1 MRQILN
7 NERGVAILVALFAM
21 IFLLVIATEVS
32 YDTNVE
38 YVVAAQKVNRLKAY
52 YAAKS
57 GVELSLFRIM
67 LYKKAYASFGDKIAG
82 NPQGQ
87 NIMNQIW
94 QFPFGWP
101 PLMPDDIDP
110 VAKDEIA
117 TALEESFMD
126 AQYTTTITGEGG
138 KIDINDLGSVSEE
151 IANATRASV
160 LAIFETELENN
171 EDFEEKYSNEK
182 FEELVNNIAD
192 WVDED
197 QEGRN
202 SRGEQDSYE
211 QPDDADPLPPNRAFR
226 TIAELHMVAGMNDDF
241 FRLLQDRVT
250 VYGTKGVNPNSATEL
265 VLKSLDAQID
275 DEAAGKI
282 IERRSN
288 LEKGGP
294 FKDDD
299 DFFSFLNSIGVN
311 TGGLE
316 DLEIPF
322 YYDAEYN
329 FRIVSVGKFANVVR
343 EITAI
348 SFDVENLSERYAEF
362 LKNVNQDPNATP
374 TPTPTPGGSG
384 GSSATKFKEVKGR
397 PIVVYW
403 EEN

>member
-1 MRQILN
+1 MRKILG
-7 NERGVAILVALFAM
+7 NEKGVAILIALFAM
-21 IFLLVIATEVS
+21 IFLLVLATEVS

-38 YVVAAQKVNRLKAY
+38 YVVAAQKVNRIKAY

-67 LYKKAYASFGDKIAG
+67 LYKKAMATFGDQVRSS
-82 NPQGQ
+82 PQGQ
-87 NIMNQIW
+87 NLINQIW
-94 QFPFGWP
+94 QFPFAWP

-126 AQYTTTITGEGG
+126 AQYNTIIKGEGG
-138 KIDINDLGSVSEE
+138 KIDLNDLGSPSEE
-151 IANATRASV
+151 IANATKASI
-160 LAIFETELENN
+160 LAIFSTELENN
-171 EDFEEKYSNEK
+171 EDFEDEYSNEN

-192 WVDED
+192 WVDD
-197 QEGRN
+197 DSEGRN
-202 SRGEQDSYE
+202 SRAEDQAYE
-211 QPDDADPLPPNRAFR
+211 QPEDGTRLPPNRAFR
-226 TIAELHMVAGMNDDF
+226 TLEELHMVAGMNDDF
-241 FRLLQDRVT
+241 YGLLRDRVT

-265 VLKSLDAQID
+265 VLKSLDEQID
-275 DEAAGKI
+275 DEVAGKI

-288 LEKGGP
+288 MEKGGP
-294 FKDDD
+294 FQDDD
-299 DFFSFLNSIGVN
+299 DFFNFLRGVGVN

-329 FRIVSVGKFANVVR
+329 FRIISTGKFANVIR

-362 LKNVNQDPNATP
+362 LKKVGNNGATP
-374 TPTPTPGGSG
+374 TPTPTPQGGGNSNT
-384 GSSATKFKEVKGR
+384 ATKFKEVKGR
-397 PIVVYW
+397 PVVVYW